1 MTVNTEWDEM
11 TETTALT
18 GKEVQAM
25 DQQYVMR
32 AWSKQGQPAVAVE
45 KAEGIY
51 FWDYDGNRYVDMS
64 SLLVNANI
72 GHQHPKVVQAI
83 KDQAEKMCFMAPSY
97 ASDVKSLLAK
107 KLVDLAGG
115 DMARVFFTN
124 AGADANEN
132 AIKMAR
138 TVTGRTKVFS
148 GYHSYHGATL
158 GASNASGDSRRFAA
172 EIGGANG
179 FVKFSNPSVYRDNLP
194 FDTEEELTAFY
205 LKKLDEQIQ
214 FEGPYLVAAILLETV
229 IGANGIIA
237 YPKGYLEGVRNICNN
252 YGIVMIC
259 DEVMSG
265 FYRTGKA
272 FAFQNDAFC
281 PDMVTFAKGVT
292 SGYVPL
298 GGVIVSKWI
307 SDYFTANALQCGLTY
322 SGHTL
327 ACAAGLATLAVYEEE
342 NIAENVE
349 KMGKLVAAYLEEMKE
364 KHPCVGDVRYTGLF
378 CGVELVLDKETREP
392 LVPFNTPN
400 RIMPAIFKELKDR
413 GFSTFGRE
421 TTISVC
427 PPLIITAEELA
438 EVMPILDEVLTL
450 VDQTYL

>member
-1 MTVNTEWDEM
+1 
-11 TETTALT
+11 
-18 GKEVQAM
+18 M

-32 AWSKQGQPAVAVE
+32 AWSKQGQAAMAVE

-51 FWDYDGNRYVDMS
+51 FWDYEGNRQVDMS

-72 GHQHPKVVQAI
+72 GHQHPKVVKAI
-83 KDQAEKMCFMAPSY
+83 QDQAAKMCFMAPSY
-97 ASDVKSLLAK
+97 ATDVKSLLAK
-107 KLVDLAGG
+107 KLVELAGG

-138 TVTGRTKVFS
+138 IATGRTKVFS

-158 GASNASGDSRRFAA
+158 AASNASGDSRRFAA

-179 FVKFSNPSVYRDNLP
+179 FVKFSNPSPYRDNLP
-194 FDTEEELTAFY
+194 FETEEALTAFY
-205 LKKLDEQIQ
+205 LKNLAEQIQ
-214 FEGPYLVAAILLETV
+214 YEGPYNVAAILLETV

-237 YPKGYLEGVRNICNN
+237 YPKGYLEGVRNLCNS

-259 DEVMSG
+259 DEVMAG
-265 FYRTGKA
+265 FYRTGTA
-272 FAFQNDAFC
+272 FAFQQYGFT
-281 PDMVTFAKGVT
+281 PDMITFAKGVT

-298 GGVIVSKWI
+298 GGVIVSEWI
-307 SDYFTANALQCGLTY
+307 SEYFTENQLQCGLTY

-327 ACAAGLATLAVYEEE
+327 ACAAGLATLEVYEEE
-342 NIAENVE
+342 NIAANVE
-349 KMGKLVAAYLEEMKE
+349 KIGAILKGYLEEMKA
-364 KHPCVGDVRYTGLF
+364 KHPCVGDVRTYGLF

-400 RIMPAIFKELKDR
+400 RIMPAIYKELKDR

-427 PPLIITAEELA
+427 PPLTITEAELA

-450 VDQTYL
+450 VDEQYM

>member
-1 MTVNTEWDEM
+1 MTVNATWNTTEA
-11 TETTALT
+11 TTLT
-18 GKEVQAM
+18 GEEVIAM

-32 AWSKQGQPAVAVE
+32 AWSKQGQAAMAVE

-51 FWDYDGNRYVDMS
+51 FWDYEGNRQVDMS

-72 GHQHPKVVQAI
+72 GHQHPKVVKAI
-83 KDQAEKMCFMAPSY
+83 QDQAAKMCFMAPSY
-97 ASDVKSLLAK
+97 ATDVKSLLAK
-107 KLVDLAGG
+107 KLVELAGG

-138 TVTGRTKVFS
+138 IATGRTKVFS

-158 GASNASGDSRRFAA
+158 AASNASGDSRRFAA

-179 FVKFSNPSVYRDNLP
+179 FVKFSNPSPYRDNLP
-194 FDTEEELTAFY
+194 FETEEELTAFY
-205 LKKLDEQIQ
+205 LKKLGEQIQ
-214 FEGPYLVAAILLETV
+214 YEGPYNVAAILLETV

-237 YPKGYLEGVRNICNN
+237 YPKGYLEGVRNLCNS
-252 YGIVMIC
+252 YGIVMIL
-259 DEVMSG
+259 DEVMAG
-265 FYRTGKA
+265 FYRTGTA
-272 FAFQNDAFC
+272 FAFQQYGFT
-281 PDMVTFAKGVT
+281 PDMITFAKGVT

-298 GGVIVSKWI
+298 GGVIVSEWI
-307 SDYFTANALQCGLTY
+307 SEYFTENQLQCGLTY

-327 ACAAGLATLAVYEEE
+327 ACAAGLATLEVYEDE
-342 NIAENVE
+342 NIAANVE
-349 KMGKLVAAYLEEMKE
+349 KIGAILKDYLEEMKA
-364 KHPCVGDVRYTGLF
+364 KHPCVGDVRTYGLF

-400 RIMPAIFKELKDR
+400 RIMPAIYKELKDR

-427 PPLIITAEELA
+427 PPLTITEAELA

-450 VDQTYL
+450 VDEQYM

>member
-1 MTVNTEWDEM
+1 MTVNATWN
-11 TETTALT
+11 TTTATTLT
-18 GKEVQAM
+18 GEEVIAM

-32 AWSKQGQPAVAVE
+32 AWSKQGQAAMAVE

-51 FWDYDGNRYVDMS
+51 FWDYEGNRQVDMS

-72 GHQHPKVVQAI
+72 GHQHPKVVKAI
-83 KDQAEKMCFMAPSY
+83 QDQAAKMCFMAPSY
-97 ASDVKSLLAK
+97 ATDVKSLLAK
-107 KLVDLAGG
+107 KLVELAGG

-138 TVTGRTKVFS
+138 IATGRTKVFS

-158 GASNASGDSRRFAA
+158 AASNASGDSRRFAA

-179 FVKFSNPSVYRDNLP
+179 FVKFSNPSPYRDNLP
-194 FDTEEELTAFY
+194 FETEEALTAFY
-205 LKKLDEQIQ
+205 LKKLGEQIQ
-214 FEGPYLVAAILLETV
+214 YEGPYNVAAILLETV

-237 YPKGYLEGVRNICNN
+237 YPKGYLEGVRNLCNS

-259 DEVMSG
+259 DEVMAG
-265 FYRTGKA
+265 FYRTGTA
-272 FAFQNDAFC
+272 FAFQQYAFT
-281 PDMVTFAKGVT
+281 PDMITFAKGVT

-298 GGVIVSKWI
+298 GGVIVSEWI
-307 SDYFTANALQCGLTY
+307 SDYFTENQLQCGLTY

-327 ACAAGLATLAVYEEE
+327 ACAAGLATLEVYEDED
-342 NIAENVE
+342 IAANV
-349 KMGKLVAAYLEEMKE
+349 GKIGAILKDYLEEMKA
-364 KHPCVGDVRYTGLF
+364 KHPCVGDVRTYGLF

-400 RIMPAIFKELKDR
+400 RIMPAIYKELKDR

-427 PPLIITAEELA
+427 PPLTITEAELA

-450 VDQTYL
+450 VDEQYM

>member
-1 MTVNTEWDEM
+1 MTVNATWNTTEA
-11 TETTALT
+11 TTLT
-18 GKEVQAM
+18 GEEVIAM

-32 AWSKQGQPAVAVE
+32 AWSKQGQAAMAVE

-51 FWDYDGNRYVDMS
+51 FWDYEGNRQVDMS

-72 GHQHPKVVQAI
+72 GHQHPKVVKAI
-83 KDQAEKMCFMAPSY
+83 QDQAAKMCFMAPSY
-97 ASDVKSLLAK
+97 ATDVKSLLAK
-107 KLVDLAGG
+107 KLVELAGG

-138 TVTGRTKVFS
+138 IATGRTKVFS

-158 GASNASGDSRRFAA
+158 AASNASGDSRRFAA

-179 FVKFSNPSVYRDNLP
+179 FVKFSNPSPYRDNLP
-194 FDTEEELTAFY
+194 FETEEELTAFY
-205 LKKLDEQIQ
+205 LKKLGEQIQ
-214 FEGPYLVAAILLETV
+214 YEGPYNVAAILLETV

-237 YPKGYLEGVRNICNN
+237 YPKGYLEGVRNLCNS

-259 DEVMSG
+259 DEVMAG
-265 FYRTGKA
+265 FYRTGTA
-272 FAFQNDAFC
+272 FAFQQYGFT
-281 PDMVTFAKGVT
+281 PDMITFAKGVT

-298 GGVIVSKWI
+298 GGVIVSEWI
-307 SDYFTANALQCGLTY
+307 SEYFTENQLQCGLTY

-327 ACAAGLATLAVYEEE
+327 ACAAGLATLEVYEDE
-342 NIAENVE
+342 NIAANVE
-349 KMGKLVAAYLEEMKE
+349 KIGAILKDYLEEMKA
-364 KHPCVGDVRYTGLF
+364 KHPCVGDVRTYGLF

-400 RIMPAIFKELKDR
+400 RIMPAIYKELKDR

-427 PPLIITAEELA
+427 PPLTITEAELA

-450 VDQTYL
+450 VDATYL

>member
-1 MTVNTEWDEM
+1 MTVNATWN
-11 TETTALT
+11 TTTATTLT
-18 GKEVQAM
+18 GEEVIAM

-32 AWSKQGQPAVAVE
+32 AWSKQGQAAMAVE

-51 FWDYDGNRYVDMS
+51 FWDYEGNRQVDMS

-72 GHQHPKVVQAI
+72 GHQHPKVVKAI
-83 KDQAEKMCFMAPSY
+83 QDQAAKMCFMAPSY
-97 ASDVKSLLAK
+97 ATDVKSLLAK
-107 KLVDLAGG
+107 KLVELAGG

-138 TVTGRTKVFS
+138 IATGRTKVFS

-158 GASNASGDSRRFAA
+158 AASNASGDSRRFAA

-179 FVKFSNPSVYRDNLP
+179 FVKFSNPSPYRDNLP
-194 FDTEEELTAFY
+194 FETEEALTNFY
-205 LKKLDEQIQ
+205 LKNLAEQIQ
-214 FEGPYLVAAILLETV
+214 YEGPYNVAAILLETV

-237 YPKGYLEGVRNICNN
+237 YPKGYLEGVRNLCNS

-259 DEVMSG
+259 DEVMAG
-265 FYRTGKA
+265 FYRTGTA
-272 FAFQNDAFC
+272 FAFQQYAFT
-281 PDMVTFAKGVT
+281 PDMITFAKGVT

-298 GGVIVSKWI
+298 GGVIVSEWI
-307 SDYFTANALQCGLTY
+307 SDYFTENQLQCGLTY

-327 ACAAGLATLAVYEEE
+327 ACAAGLATLKVYEDE
-342 NIAENVE
+342 NIAANVE
-349 KMGKLVAAYLEEMKE
+349 KIGALLKDYLEEMKA
-364 KHPCVGDVRYTGLF
+364 KHPCVGDVRTYGLF

-400 RIMPAIFKELKDR
+400 RIMPAIYKELKDR

-427 PPLIITAEELA
+427 PPLTITEAELA

-450 VDQTYL
+450 VDEQYM

>member
-1 MTVNTEWDEM
+1 MTVNATWNTTEA
-11 TETTALT
+11 TTLT
-18 GKEVQAM
+18 GEEVIAM

-32 AWSKQGQPAVAVE
+32 AWSKQGQAAMAVE

-51 FWDYDGNRYVDMS
+51 FWDYEGNRQVDMS

-72 GHQHPKVVQAI
+72 GHQHPKVVKAI
-83 KDQAEKMCFMAPSY
+83 QDQAAKMCFMAPSY
-97 ASDVKSLLAK
+97 ATDVKSLLAK
-107 KLVDLAGG
+107 KLVELAGG

-138 TVTGRTKVFS
+138 IATGRTKVFS

-158 GASNASGDSRRFAA
+158 AASNASGDSRRFAA

-179 FVKFSNPSVYRDNLP
+179 FVKFSNPSPYRDNLP
-194 FDTEEELTAFY
+194 FETEEALTAFY
-205 LKKLDEQIQ
+205 LKNLAEQIQ
-214 FEGPYLVAAILLETV
+214 YEGPYNVAAILLETV

-237 YPKGYLEGVRNICNN
+237 YPKGYLAGVRNLCNR

-259 DEVMSG
+259 DEVMAG
-265 FYRTGKA
+265 FYRTGTA
-272 FAFQNDAFC
+272 FAFQQYGFT
-281 PDMVTFAKGVT
+281 PDMITFAKGVT

-298 GGVIVSKWI
+298 GGVIVSEWI
-307 SDYFTANALQCGLTY
+307 SEYFTENHLQCGLTY

-327 ACAAGLATLAVYEEE
+327 ACAAGLATLEVYEDE
-342 NIAENVE
+342 NIPTNVE
-349 KMGKLVAAYLEEMKE
+349 KIGAILKDYLEEMKA
-364 KHPCVGDVRYTGLF
+364 KHPCVGDVRTYGLF

-400 RIMPAIFKELKDR
+400 RIMPAIYKELKDR

-427 PPLIITAEELA
+427 PPLTITEAELA

-450 VDQTYL
+450 VDEQYM

>member
-1 MTVNTEWDEM
+1 MTVNATWNTTEA
-11 TETTALT
+11 TTLT
-18 GKEVQAM
+18 GEEVIAM

-32 AWSKQGQPAVAVE
+32 AWSKQGQAAMAVE

-51 FWDYDGNRYVDMS
+51 FWDYEGNRQVDMS

-72 GHQHPKVVQAI
+72 GHQHPKVVKAI
-83 KDQAEKMCFMAPSY
+83 QDQAAKMCFMAPSY
-97 ASDVKSLLAK
+97 ATDVKSLLAK
-107 KLVDLAGG
+107 KLVELAGG

-138 TVTGRTKVFS
+138 IATGRTKVFS

-158 GASNASGDSRRFAA
+158 AASNASGDSRRFAA

-179 FVKFSNPSVYRDNLP
+179 FVKFSNPSPYRDNLP
-194 FDTEEELTAFY
+194 FETEEELTAFY
-205 LKKLDEQIQ
+205 LKKLGEQIQ
-214 FEGPYLVAAILLETV
+214 YEGPYNVAAILLETV

-237 YPKGYLEGVRNICNN
+237 YPKGYLEGVRNLCNS

-259 DEVMSG
+259 DEVMAG
-265 FYRTGKA
+265 FYRTGTA
-272 FAFQNDAFC
+272 FAFQQYGFT
-281 PDMVTFAKGVT
+281 PDMITFAKGVT

-298 GGVIVSKWI
+298 GGVIVSEWI
-307 SDYFTANALQCGLTY
+307 SEYFTENQLQCGLTY

-327 ACAAGLATLAVYEEE
+327 ACAAGLATLEVYEEE
-342 NIAENVE
+342 NIAANVE
-349 KMGKLVAAYLEEMKE
+349 KIGAILKDYLEEMKA
-364 KHPCVGDVRYTGLF
+364 KHPCVGDVRTYGLF

-400 RIMPAIFKELKDR
+400 RIMPAIYKELKDR

-427 PPLIITAEELA
+427 PPLTITEAELA

-450 VDQTYL
+450 VDEQYM

>member
-1 MTVNTEWDEM
+1 MTVNATWNTTEA
-11 TETTALT
+11 TTLT
-18 GKEVQAM
+18 GEEVIAM

-32 AWSKQGQPAVAVE
+32 AWSKQGQAAMAVE

-51 FWDYDGNRYVDMS
+51 FWDYEGNRQVDMS

-72 GHQHPKVVQAI
+72 GHQHPKVVKAI
-83 KDQAEKMCFMAPSY
+83 QDQAAKMCFMAPSY
-97 ASDVKSLLAK
+97 ATDVKSLLAK
-107 KLVDLAGG
+107 KLVELAGG

-138 TVTGRTKVFS
+138 IATGRTKVFS

-158 GASNASGDSRRFAA
+158 AASNASGDSRRFAA

-179 FVKFSNPSVYRDNLP
+179 FVKFSNPSPYRDNLP
-194 FDTEEELTAFY
+194 FETEEALTAFY
-205 LKKLDEQIQ
+205 LKKLGEQIQ
-214 FEGPYLVAAILLETV
+214 YEGPYNVAAILLETV

-237 YPKGYLEGVRNICNN
+237 YPKGYLEGVRNLCNS

-259 DEVMSG
+259 DEVMAG
-265 FYRTGKA
+265 FYRTGTA
-272 FAFQNDAFC
+272 FAFQQYAFT
-281 PDMVTFAKGVT
+281 PDMITFAKGVT

-298 GGVIVSKWI
+298 GGVIVSEWI
-307 SDYFTANALQCGLTY
+307 SEYFTENQLQCGLTY

-327 ACAAGLATLAVYEEE
+327 ACAAGLATLEVYEDED
-342 NIAENVE
+342 IAANV
-349 KMGKLVAAYLEEMKE
+349 GKIGAILKDYLEEMKA
-364 KHPCVGDVRYTGLF
+364 KHPCVGDVRTYGLF

-400 RIMPAIFKELKDR
+400 RIMPAIYKELKDR

-427 PPLIITAEELA
+427 PPLTITEAELA

-450 VDQTYL
+450 VDEQYM

>member
-1 MTVNTEWDEM
+1 
-11 TETTALT
+11 
-18 GKEVQAM
+18 M

-32 AWSKQGQPAVAVE
+32 AWSKQGQAAMAVE

-51 FWDYDGNRYVDMS
+51 FWDYEGKRQVDMS

-72 GHQHPKVVQAI
+72 GHQHPKVVKAI
-83 KDQAEKMCFMAPSY
+83 QDQAAKMCFMAPSY
-97 ASDVKSLLAK
+97 ATDVKSLLAK
-107 KLVDLAGG
+107 KLVELAGG

-138 TVTGRTKVFS
+138 IATGRTKVFS

-158 GASNASGDSRRFAA
+158 AASNASGDSRRFAA

-179 FVKFSNPSVYRDNLP
+179 FVKFSNPSPYRDNLP
-194 FDTEEELTAFY
+194 FETEEELTAFY
-205 LKKLDEQIQ
+205 LKKLGEQIQ
-214 FEGPYLVAAILLETV
+214 YEGPYNVAAILLETV

-237 YPKGYLEGVRNICNN
+237 YPKGYLEGVRNLCNS

-259 DEVMSG
+259 DEVMAG
-265 FYRTGKA
+265 FYRTGTA
-272 FAFQNDAFC
+272 FAFQQYGFI
-281 PDMVTFAKGVT
+281 PDMITFAKGVT

-298 GGVIVSKWI
+298 GGVIVSEWI
-307 SDYFTANALQCGLTY
+307 SEYFTENQLQCGLTY

-327 ACAAGLATLAVYEEE
+327 ACAAGLATLEVYEDE
-342 NIAENVE
+342 NIAANVE
-349 KMGKLVAAYLEEMKE
+349 QIGALLKDYLEEMKA
-364 KHPCVGDVRYTGLF
+364 KHPCVGDVRTYGLF

-400 RIMPAIFKELKDR
+400 RIMPAIYKELKDR

-427 PPLIITAEELA
+427 PPLTITEAELA

-450 VDQTYL
+450 VDETYM

>member
-1 MTVNTEWDEM
+1 MTVNATWN
-11 TETTALT
+11 TTTATSLT
-18 GKEVQAM
+18 GEEVIAM

-32 AWSKQGQPAVAVE
+32 AWSKQGQAAMAVE

-51 FWDYDGNRYVDMS
+51 FWDYEGNRQVDMS

-72 GHQHPKVVQAI
+72 GHQHPKVVKAI
-83 KDQAEKMCFMAPSY
+83 QDQAAKMCFMAPSY
-97 ASDVKSLLAK
+97 ATDVKSLLAK
-107 KLVDLAGG
+107 KLVELAGG

-138 TVTGRTKVFS
+138 IATGRTKVFS

-158 GASNASGDSRRFAA
+158 AASNASGDSRRFAA

-179 FVKFSNPSVYRDNLP
+179 FVKFSNPSPYRDNLP
-194 FDTEEELTAFY
+194 FETEEALTAFY

-214 FEGPYLVAAILLETV
+214 YEGPYNVAAILLETV

-237 YPKGYLEGVRNICNN
+237 YPKGYLEGVRNLCNS
-252 YGIVMIC
+252 YGIVMIL
-259 DEVMSG
+259 DEVMAG
-265 FYRTGKA
+265 FYRTGTA
-272 FAFQNDAFC
+272 FAFQQYGFT
-281 PDMVTFAKGVT
+281 PDMITFAKGVT

-298 GGVIVSKWI
+298 GGVIVSEWI
-307 SDYFTANALQCGLTY
+307 SEYFTENQLQCGLTY

-327 ACAAGLATLAVYEEE
+327 ACAAGLATLEVYEDE
-342 NIAENVE
+342 NIAANVE
-349 KMGKLVAAYLEEMKE
+349 KIGALLKGYLEEMKA
-364 KHPCVGDVRYTGLF
+364 KHPCVGDVRTYGLF

-400 RIMPAIFKELKDR
+400 RIMPAIYKELKDR

-427 PPLIITAEELA
+427 PPLTITEAELA
-438 EVMPILDEVLTL
+438 EVLPILDEVLTL
-450 VDQTYL
+450 VDKTYL

>member
-1 MTVNTEWDEM
+1 MTVNATWN
-11 TETTALT
+11 TTTATTLT
-18 GKEVQAM
+18 GEEVIAM

-32 AWSKQGQPAVAVE
+32 AWSKQGQAAMAVE

-51 FWDYDGNRYVDMS
+51 FWDYEGNRQVDMS

-72 GHQHPKVVQAI
+72 GHQHPKVVKAI
-83 KDQAEKMCFMAPSY
+83 QDQAAKMCFMAPSY
-97 ASDVKSLLAK
+97 ATDVKSLLAK
-107 KLVDLAGG
+107 KLVELAGG

-138 TVTGRTKVFS
+138 IATGRTKVFS

-158 GASNASGDSRRFAA
+158 AASNASGDSRRFAA

-179 FVKFSNPSVYRDNLP
+179 FVKFSNPSPYRDNLP
-194 FDTEEELTAFY
+194 FETEEALTAFY
-205 LKKLDEQIQ
+205 LKNLAEQIQ
-214 FEGPYLVAAILLETV
+214 YEGPYNVAAILLETV

-237 YPKGYLEGVRNICNN
+237 YPKGYLEGVRNLCNS

-259 DEVMSG
+259 DEVMAG
-265 FYRTGKA
+265 FYRTGTA
-272 FAFQNDAFC
+272 FAFQQYGFT
-281 PDMVTFAKGVT
+281 PDMITFAKGVT

-298 GGVIVSKWI
+298 GGVIVSEWI
-307 SDYFTANALQCGLTY
+307 SEYFTENQLQCGLTY

-327 ACAAGLATLAVYEEE
+327 ACAAGLATLEVYEEE
-342 NIAENVE
+342 NIAANVE
-349 KMGKLVAAYLEEMKE
+349 KIGAILKGYLEEMKA
-364 KHPCVGDVRYTGLF
+364 KHPCVRDVRTYGLF

-400 RIMPAIFKELKDR
+400 RIMPTIYKELKDR

-427 PPLIITAEELA
+427 PPLTITEAELA

-450 VDQTYL
+450 VDEQYM

>member
-1 MTVNTEWDEM
+1 MTVNATWN
-11 TETTALT
+11 TTTATTLT
-18 GKEVQAM
+18 GEEVIAM

-32 AWSKQGQPAVAVE
+32 AWSKQGQAAMAVE

-51 FWDYDGNRYVDMS
+51 FWDYEGNRQVDMS

-72 GHQHPKVVQAI
+72 GHQHPKVVKAI
-83 KDQAEKMCFMAPSY
+83 QDQAAKMCFMAPSY
-97 ASDVKSLLAK
+97 ATDVKSLLAK
-107 KLVDLAGG
+107 KLVELAGG

-138 TVTGRTKVFS
+138 IATGRTKVFS

-158 GASNASGDSRRFAA
+158 AASNASGDSRRFAA

-179 FVKFSNPSVYRDNLP
+179 FVKFSNPSPYRDNLP
-194 FDTEEELTAFY
+194 FETEEALTAFY
-205 LKKLDEQIQ
+205 LKKLGEQIQ
-214 FEGPYLVAAILLETV
+214 YEGPYNVAAILLETV

-237 YPKGYLEGVRNICNN
+237 YPKGYLEGVRNLCNS

-259 DEVMSG
+259 DEVMAG
-265 FYRTGKA
+265 FYRTGTA
-272 FAFQNDAFC
+272 FAFQQYAFT
-281 PDMVTFAKGVT
+281 PDMITFAKGVT

-298 GGVIVSKWI
+298 GGVIVSEWI
-307 SDYFTANALQCGLTY
+307 SDYFTENQLQCGLTY

-327 ACAAGLATLAVYEEE
+327 ACAAGLATLEVYEDE
-342 NIAENVE
+342 NIAANVE
-349 KMGKLVAAYLEEMKE
+349 KIGALLKDYLEEMKA
-364 KHPCVGDVRYTGLF
+364 KHPCVGDVRTYGLF

-400 RIMPAIFKELKDR
+400 RIMPAIYKELKDR

-427 PPLIITAEELA
+427 PPLTITEAELA

-450 VDQTYL
+450 VDEQYM

>member
-1 MTVNTEWDEM
+1 MTVNATWN
-11 TETTALT
+11 TTTATTLT
-18 GKEVQAM
+18 GEEVIAM

-32 AWSKQGQPAVAVE
+32 AWSKQGQAAMAVE

-51 FWDYDGNRYVDMS
+51 FWDYEGNRQVDMS

-72 GHQHPKVVQAI
+72 GHQHPKVVKAI
-83 KDQAEKMCFMAPSY
+83 QDQAAKMCFMAPSY
-97 ASDVKSLLAK
+97 ATDVKSLLAK
-107 KLVDLAGG
+107 KLVELAGG

-138 TVTGRTKVFS
+138 IATGRTKVFS

-158 GASNASGDSRRFAA
+158 AASNASGDSRRFAA

-179 FVKFSNPSVYRDNLP
+179 FVKFSNPSPYRDNLP
-194 FDTEEELTAFY
+194 FETEEALTAFY
-205 LKKLDEQIQ
+205 LKKLGEQIQ
-214 FEGPYLVAAILLETV
+214 YEGPYNVAAILLETV

-237 YPKGYLEGVRNICNN
+237 YPKGYLEGVRNLCNS

-259 DEVMSG
+259 DEVMAG
-265 FYRTGKA
+265 FYRTGTA
-272 FAFQNDAFC
+272 FAFQQYAFT
-281 PDMVTFAKGVT
+281 PDMITFAKGVT

-298 GGVIVSKWI
+298 GGVIVSEWI
-307 SDYFTANALQCGLTY
+307 SEYFTENQLQCGLTY

-327 ACAAGLATLAVYEEE
+327 ACAAGLATLEVYEDE
-342 NIAENVE
+342 NIAANVE
-349 KMGKLVAAYLEEMKE
+349 KIGAILKDYLEEMKA
-364 KHPCVGDVRYTGLF
+364 KHPCVGDVRTYGLF

-400 RIMPAIFKELKDR
+400 RIMPAIYKELKDR

-427 PPLIITAEELA
+427 PPLTITEAELA

-450 VDQTYL
+450 IDEQYM

>member
-1 MTVNTEWDEM
+1 MTVNATWN
-11 TETTALT
+11 TTTATTLT
-18 GKEVQAM
+18 GEEVIAM

-32 AWSKQGQPAVAVE
+32 AWSKQGQAAMAVE

-51 FWDYDGNRYVDMS
+51 FWDYEGNRQVDMS

-72 GHQHPKVVQAI
+72 GHQHPKVVKAI
-83 KDQAEKMCFMAPSY
+83 QDQAAKMCFMAPSY
-97 ASDVKSLLAK
+97 ATDVKSLLAK
-107 KLVDLAGG
+107 KLVELAGG

-138 TVTGRTKVFS
+138 IATGRTKVFS

-158 GASNASGDSRRFAA
+158 AASNASGDSRRFAA

-179 FVKFSNPSVYRDNLP
+179 FVKFSNPSPYRDNLP
-194 FDTEEELTAFY
+194 FETEEALTAFY
-205 LKKLDEQIQ
+205 LKKLGEQIQ
-214 FEGPYLVAAILLETV
+214 YEGPYNVAAILLETV

-237 YPKGYLEGVRNICNN
+237 YPKGYLEGVRNLCNS

-259 DEVMSG
+259 DEVMAG
-265 FYRTGKA
+265 FYRTGTA
-272 FAFQNDAFC
+272 FAFQQYAFT
-281 PDMVTFAKGVT
+281 PDMITFAKGVT

-298 GGVIVSKWI
+298 GGVIVSEWI
-307 SDYFTANALQCGLTY
+307 SEYFTENQLQCGLTY

-327 ACAAGLATLAVYEEE
+327 ACAAGLATLEVYEDE
-342 NIAENVE
+342 NIAANVE
-349 KMGKLVAAYLEEMKE
+349 KIGAILKDYLDEMKA
-364 KHPCVGDVRYTGLF
+364 KHPCVGDVRTYGLF

-400 RIMPAIFKELKDR
+400 RIMPAIYKELKDR

-427 PPLIITAEELA
+427 PPLTISEAELA

-450 VDQTYL
+450 VDEQYM

>member
-1 MTVNTEWDEM
+1 MTVNATWNTTEA
-11 TETTALT
+11 TTLT
-18 GKEVQAM
+18 GEEVIAM

-32 AWSKQGQPAVAVE
+32 AWSKQGQAAMAVE

-51 FWDYDGNRYVDMS
+51 FWDYEGNRQVDMS

-72 GHQHPKVVQAI
+72 GHQHPKVVKAI
-83 KDQAEKMCFMAPSY
+83 QDQAAKMCFMAPSY
-97 ASDVKSLLAK
+97 ATDVKSLLAK
-107 KLVDLAGG
+107 KLVELAGG

-138 TVTGRTKVFS
+138 IATGRTKVFS

-158 GASNASGDSRRFAA
+158 AASNASGDSRRFAA

-179 FVKFSNPSVYRDNLP
+179 FVKFSNPSPYRDNLP
-194 FDTEEELTAFY
+194 FKSEEELTAFY
-205 LKKLDEQIQ
+205 LKKLGEQIQ
-214 FEGPYLVAAILLETV
+214 YEGPYNIAAILLETV

-237 YPKGYLEGVRNICNN
+237 YPKGYLEGVRNLCNS

-259 DEVMSG
+259 DEVMAG
-265 FYRTGKA
+265 FYRTGTA
-272 FAFQNDAFC
+272 FAFQQYGFT
-281 PDMVTFAKGVT
+281 PDMITFAKGVT

-298 GGVIVSKWI
+298 GGVIVSEWI
-307 SDYFTANALQCGLTY
+307 SEYFTENQLQCGLTY

-327 ACAAGLATLAVYEEE
+327 ACAAGLATLEVYEEE
-342 NIAENVE
+342 NIAANVE
-349 KMGKLVAAYLEEMKE
+349 KIGAILKDYLEEMKA
-364 KHPCVGDVRYTGLF
+364 KHPCVGDVRTYGLF

-400 RIMPAIFKELKDR
+400 RIMPAIYKELKDR

-427 PPLIITAEELA
+427 PPLTITEAELA

-450 VDQTYL
+450 VDEQYM